1 MIDGK
6 WEFSFVSPLGKHVMD
21 MDVKVEGSEFTGTL
35 NGKINSNV
43 AIMDGKID
51 GDTIRFSALLQT
63 PKGVSDTTTVL
74 TLCKDTEDE
83 KAIVEA
89 MSGTISTKFGRFD
102 ANAKK
107 YVTV

>member
-43 AIMDGKID
+43 AIMDGKIN
-51 GDTIRFSALLQT
+51 GDTIRFSALLKT
-63 PKGVSDTTTVL
+63 PKGVSDTITVL
-74 TLCKDTEDE
+74 TLCKDANET
-83 KAIVEA
+83 